1 MRKVIAALLAAST
14 VLCLLPAAV
23 VGAATKSE
31 KTAAQPTTATVT
43 RTEEDEG
50 TMNMY
55 ENSDFI
61 EKEQPELSEETKEL
75 ISLYQQNPTEENY
88 GKLREKVVEDYDA
101 VVQRKEEQLKE
112 LKTETAGK
120 PGGEDIVAEMEDL
133 VQEIYIAYWRP
144 HQQHHAPLHRP
155 PPFGVAGGRRRT
167 V

>member
-1 MRKVIAALLAAST
+1 MRKVIATLLAAST

-23 VGAATKSE
+23 MGATAKSE

-43 RTEEDEG
+43 LAEEDEG
-50 TMNMY
+50 SMNMY

-101 VVQRKEEQLKE
+101 VVQRKEEKLKE

-120 PGGEDIVAEMEDL
+120 PAARTSWQRWRTWYRRSTSPTGTASTAPCSASPTPAFWSGG
-133 VQEIYIAYWRP
+133 
-144 HQQHHAPLHRP
+144 
-155 PPFGVAGGRRRT
+155 
-167 V
+167 